1 MIHTIKLI
9 VIDPDTDSKLG
20 AIASAAHKTTG
31 LEMLSDVN
39 TLINSIIEEP
49 LEEKAAEDVR
59 MPKH

>member
-1 MIHTIKLI
+1 MHTRKLI

-20 AIASAAHKTTG
+20 AIASAALKTSG

-49 LEEKAAEDVR
+49 LEEKASEDVR
-59 MPKH
+59 IHKH